1 MRLLIVD
8 DQASARRV
16 LSSIVSKLE
25 GVELHEA
32 SSLAEARRVLEA
44 EAIDV
49 ALIDMRLSTDARN
62 RDGLT
67 LVAEIRAHTA
77 AIPIIVTASQE
88 MPEIRMAMRVGA
100 YDYILKDDLCEEL
113 VLPVLRGIGSRRLLE
128 REVRE
133 LRARQAPGG
142 PIAPGLVGTSRPME
156 LLREIIRRAAVSDR
170 PVLVTGPTGAGKELV
185 VAALH
190 AHGPHPEE
198 PILDL
203 NCGAIPE
210 ALMESQL
217 FGHEKGAFTGAER
230 RQDGY
235 FTLVRQGTLFLDEI
249 AKLPLPLQA
258 KLLRVLE
265 TGRFRPVGSPAELRF
280 EGRVIAATHADLAH
294 RVGERRFRED
304 LFYRLAVLTLRVPP
318 LSERLEDLPALV
330 AHFCRGQ
337 GRALRFSTDALDLLG
352 RVGWPGNVRQLRNL
366 IDRLAVFADGDLI
379 TPEVLQTFGVD
390 QAAAADGE
398 PGPGLGA
405 IARSILRLPVENKL
419 AAIEEALI
427 AEAMSLSEG
436 NQTAAAR
443 LLGVHRKA
451 VGRRIDD
458 RDRDKLQPDKTGQ
471 A

>member
-1 MRLLIVD
+1 VKLLIVD

-16 LSSIVSKLE
+16 LASIVSKLDGAE
-25 GVELHEA
+25 MFEA
-32 SSLAEARRVLEA
+32 SSLAEARRVLETV
-44 EAIDV
+44 AIEV
-49 ALIDMRLSTDARN
+49 ALIDLRLSSDARN

-67 LVAEIRAHTA
+67 LVADIRARTA
-77 AIPIIVTASQE
+77 AIPIIVTASHE

-100 YDYILKDDLCEEL
+100 YDYILKDDLCDEL
-113 VLPVLRGIGSRRLLE
+113 VLPVLRAIGSRHQLE

-156 LLREIIRRAAVSDR
+156 LLRETIRRAAVSDR
-170 PVLVTGPTGAGKELV
+170 PVLVAGPTGAGKELV
-185 VAALH
+185 VGALH

-210 ALMESQL
+210 SLMESQL

-235 FTLVRQGTLFLDEI
+235 FSLVRQGTLFLDEI
-249 AKLPLPLQA
+249 AELPLPLQA

-265 TGRFRPVGSPAELRF
+265 TGRFRPVGSPVEARF
-280 EGRVIAATHADLAH
+280 EGRVVAATHADLEQ
-294 RVGERRFRED
+294 RVRERRFRED

-318 LSERLEDLPALV
+318 LGERLEDLPALV

-337 GRALRFSTDALDLLG
+337 SRLLRFSGEALALLA
-352 RVGWPGNVRQLRNL
+352 RASWPGNVRQLRNL
-366 IDRLAVFADGDLI
+366 IDRLAVFADGEEI
-379 TPEVLQTFGVD
+379 TPEVLRAFGVD
-390 QAAAADGE
+390 QPAAPGEVDGV
-398 PGPGLGA
+398 GPGLGA

-419 AAIEEALI
+419 QAIEDALV
-427 AEAMSLSEG
+427 AEAMALADG

-451 VGRRIDD
+451 VGRRVDAA
-458 RDRDKLQPDKTGQ
+458 DKTGQ
-471 A
+471 P